1 MTKTSDEKSSKLK
14 PYQMILLSCLL
25 AAFMIINSNNVN
37 YNRDLAKL
45 NKEKGELFDR
55 IINTRRLSS
64 TSSQTYSAE
73 ICARG
78 SDDLK
83 EYYQKGDPKIIDIDP
98 HKSIECEEKDETY
111 MKALINIVRTIADDT
126 EEDSDADTH
135 SGSEPAPDDGSG
147 DGTGGEGTGGRR
159 RNLRNLGGV
168 SDIDQQ
174 DLTDYGMRFL
184 PMAVFLV
191 FGILSIFGWIFCCI
205 CCCCDCCCCCCLKK
219 TSCKVPCFIFT
230 YVFYGL
236 VVGISL
242 YGLIQ
247 SNKIFVSLSDT
258 ECSILKFFEQ
268 VLNGEIKQSR
278 PRWAGI
284 EGIKGMLTTMSGTVT
299 DLKTRAYNDLNNYM
313 NHDLPDA
320 KDAFDGVM
328 QVIED
333 RFHDNDGNYKS
344 HYMKPLS
351 GTSKLSLSG
360 NYIYD
365 VVKHFGKY
373 NPADQTYTSG
383 SYLDLWHRE
392 YSTVD
397 GEASHNL
404 ETAQRAFN
412 DILDGD
418 GFNRV
423 IKALDDGK
431 KNIDKLTGPFTDAN
445 VEIGKMF
452 SNVSESIDNYG
463 KLSVKVIFG
472 ALMGMNV
479 ALAALMLLIC
489 MFSGKSCT
497 SCCCC
502 RCLFKFC
509 THILWNVLAL
519 LMILSFIFGSLIAL
533 LGRFGGDAMG
543 LVSYIMSIDNFNG
556 TNPLLVDKL
565 DEAKD
570 YIYKCIHG
578 DGNIVD
584 LIGLGNS
591 LSSFN
596 DINNVENDINV
607 AKRNFSQTILST
619 PAFYHIKGIL
629 DKQKNYETEAVMIR
643 EDGATTGKEYIGNKE
658 LINEYINK
666 ELSSGDKKWD
676 LGNPNDYDCAHAPAS
691 YYPINCKPIDSSHYN
706 HDSETDFNKYAVIF
720 ANIDSAIEHANKEG
734 DGSPTDS
741 VINVITYLKN
751 AYTTYLGI
759 YVDIL
764 DFFARTINS
773 ITSIV
778 SQYSDPQYAFS
789 FLNGKFIGI
798 NLQIVLK
805 YLKHSL
811 GGDFFTVGIC
821 LCVVGLSLILSIS
834 STIILIVIINIGL
847 KEAIEQNKL
856 INNPG
861 TAVSPFE
868 GVPNMPKPP
877 Y

>member
-25 AAFMIINSNNVN
+25 GTFMIINSNNAN

-55 IINTRRLSS
+55 IIKTRRLSS
-64 TSSQTYSAE
+64 SSSQTYSAE

-126 EEDSDADTH
+126 EEDSD
-135 SGSEPAPDDGSG
+135 
-147 DGTGGEGTGGRR
+147 GGR

-247 SNKIFVSLSDT
+247 SNKIFVGLADT

-268 VLNGEIKQSR
+268 VLHGEIKQTK
-278 PRWAGI
+278 PYWAGI
-284 EGIKGMLTTMSGTVT
+284 ERIKELLGSLKTTINTMATDAKGELNKRMNNPGVPDEPGLEQIRNDFLTSIKGAGNKFFIGNT
-299 DLKTRAYNDLNNYM
+299 
-313 NHDLPDA
+313 
-320 KDAFDGVM
+320 
-328 QVIED
+328 ED
-333 RFHDNDGNYKS
+333 YKAPYVFQDTNS
-344 HYMKPLS
+344 DPK
-351 GTSKLSLSG
+351 
-360 NYIYD
+360 YIYD
-365 VVKHFGKY
+365 MVYSFGRY
-373 NPADQTYTSG
+373 EEGTGYTNP
-383 SYLDLWHRE
+383 SYLYAWDQE
-392 YSTVD
+392 FSIID
-397 GEASHNL
+397 GEAYGYL
-404 ETAQRAFN
+404 TDVQGDFN
-412 DILDGD
+412 DILGD
-418 GFNRV
+418 
-423 IKALDDGK
+423 
-431 KNIDKLTGPFTDAN
+431 NIIEVNKGLQSGIDNLGDLTSPFTDAN
-445 VEIGKMF
+445 DEIGKIL
-452 SNVSESIDNYG
+452 SNYSESIDSNG
-463 KLSVKVIFG
+463 KMSVKIIFG
-472 ALMGMNV
+472 GLMAMNV

-533 LGRFGGDAMG
+533 VGRLGGDAMG
-543 LVSYIMSIDNFNG
+543 LVSYIMSKENFQN
-556 TNPLLVDKL
+556 TNNPLFVDKL
-565 DEAKD
+565 GKAKD
-570 YIYKCIHG
+570 YIETCLHG
-578 DGNIVD
+578 DGDIAKKLN
-584 LIGLGNS
+584 LGTSFDSFTEINDVQSDISNVKSQFENLKNQRGTYDEINDKFTAQSTYTEDITMYLKGS
-591 LSSFN
+591 LTEKISFSS
-596 DINNVENDINV
+596 
-607 AKRNFSQTILST
+607 SL
-619 PAFYHIKGIL
+619 
-629 DKQKNYETEAVMIR
+629 QK
-643 EDGATTGKEYIGNKE
+643 
-658 LINEYINK
+658 INEILETYGKKDRWYLDSENT
-666 ELSSGDKKWD
+666 ELECKPPSDAEGQNYNPKKCKPYYMD
-676 LGNPNDYDCAHAPAS
+676 SYYSDCAGYTTYS
-691 YYPINCKPIDSSHYN
+691 NYLKVLD
-706 HDSETDFNKYAVIF
+706 DF
-720 ANIDSAIEHANKEG
+720 IEHAQGNSDG
-734 DGSPTDS
+734 DSDNAPSFMHEVGVLKGKYD
-741 VINVITYLKN
+741 TYLTFYVSILGFFDQTIGRITELIRP
-751 AYTTYLGI
+751 YTG
-759 YVDIL
+759 D
-764 DFFARTINS
+764 NGE
-773 ITSIV
+773 
-778 SQYSDPQYAFS
+778 AFS
-789 FLNGKFIGI
+789 FINGKFIGI
-798 NLQIVLK
+798 NLRIILK
-805 YLKHSL
+805 YFKHSL

-847 KEAIEQNKL
+847 KEAIEQNKM

>member
-64 TSSQTYSAE
+64 SSSQTYSAE

-111 MKALINIVRTIADDT
+111 MKALINIVRTMADDT
-126 EEDSDADTH
+126 EED
-135 SGSEPAPDDGSG
+135 PD
-147 DGTGGEGTGGRR
+147 GGR

-268 VLNGEIKQSR
+268 VLNGEIKQSL

-284 EGIKGMLTTMSGTVT
+284 HDIQGLLTSIESTVRGMGSSEVLSQLNTKMGT
-299 DLKTRAYNDLNNYM
+299 LENDRST
-313 NHDLPDA
+313 
-320 KDAFDGVM
+320 FDGTM
-328 QVIED
+328 KSAGKEFFYDGTSPYAIKSDYKESFTEAD
-333 RFHDNDGNYKS
+333 PYLDGNYV
-344 HYMKPLS
+344 
-351 GTSKLSLSG
+351 
-360 NYIYD
+360 YD
-365 VVKHFGKY
+365 VVYNFGRYSEEEGKFI
-373 NPADQTYTSG
+373 PSH
-383 SYLDLWHRE
+383 SYLEAWYQE
-392 YSTVD
+392 FSIVD
-397 GEASHNL
+397 GEAYRHL
-404 ETAQRAFN
+404 QTAKSGFT
-412 DILDGD
+412 DILGSDGLGRVESSLRD
-418 GFNRV
+418 GRE
-423 IKALDDGK
+423 KLDEL
-431 KNIDKLTGPFTDAN
+431 IGPFSDAN
-445 VEIGKMF
+445 DEIGKIF
-452 SNVSESIDNYG
+452 SNVSESIDEYG

-472 ALMGMNV
+472 ALMAMNV

-509 THILWNVLAL
+509 THIFWNVLAL
-519 LMILSFIFGSLIAL
+519 LMILSFIIGSLIAF
-533 LGRFGGDAMG
+533 LGRFGGDVMG
-543 LVSYIMSIDNFNG
+543 VVSYIMSRENF
-556 TNPLLVDKL
+556 
-565 DEAKD
+565 DEPNSLILNRLNDAKE
-570 YIYKCIHG
+570 YLKECIHENG
-578 DGNIVD
+578 DIASLLHLGDSLTGFNNINDAESDILAAKNNFSITMEKTPSYFVIKN
-584 LIGLGNS
+584 LLEKQNNYTTEAFMIPENGITNAKKS
-591 LSSFN
+591 LSN
-596 DINNVENDINV
+596 KDLLNNYLNTNLPDN
-607 AKRNFSQTILST
+607 AR
-619 PAFYHIKGIL
+619 
-629 DKQKNYETEAVMIR
+629 
-643 EDGATTGKEYIGNKE
+643 
-658 LINEYINK
+658 
-666 ELSSGDKKWD
+666 KWD
-676 LGNPNDYDCAHAPAS
+676 LNSPNEYECGNTPEGES
-691 YYPINCKPIDSSHYN
+691 YYPIKCKPYSSPYSSPTN
-706 HDSETDFNKYAVIF
+706 YPNFNKYAEIYEKIDNIIKY
-720 ANIDSAIEHANKEG
+720 ANDGTTTTTDNNVMKVIDSLRSSYIG
-734 DGSPTDS
+734 
-741 VINVITYLKN
+741 YLDN
-751 AYTTYLGI
+751 
-759 YVDIL
+759 YVKIL
-764 DFFARTINS
+764 EFFYEKIHS

-778 SQYSDPQYAFS
+778 SQYSDPQNLFS

-798 NLQIVLK
+798 NLQIILK

-847 KEAIEQNKL
+847 KEAIEQNKM

>member
-64 TSSQTYSAE
+64 SSSQTYSAE

-98 HKSIECEEKDETY
+98 HKSIECEDKDETY
-111 MKALINIVRTIADDT
+111 MKALINIVRTMADDT
-126 EEDSDADTH
+126 EED
-135 SGSEPAPDDGSG
+135 PD
-147 DGTGGEGTGGRR
+147 GGR

-247 SNKIFVSLSDT
+247 SNKIFVGLADT

-268 VLNGEIKQSR
+268 VLHGEIKQTK
-278 PRWAGI
+278 PYWAGI
-284 EGIKGMLTTMSGTVT
+284 ERIKELLGS
-299 DLKTRAYNDLNNYM
+299 LKTTINAMKDDAKGDLNKKM
-313 NHDLPDA
+313 NNPGVPAEPGLEQIRTDFLGSIKEAGNKFFIENTEDYKAPYVFPDPNSEP
-320 KDAFDGVM
+320 K
-328 QVIED
+328 
-333 RFHDNDGNYKS
+333 
-344 HYMKPLS
+344 
-351 GTSKLSLSG
+351 
-360 NYIYD
+360 YIYD
-365 VVKHFGKY
+365 MVYSFGRY
-373 NPADQTYTSG
+373 EEGTGYTNP
-383 SYLDLWHRE
+383 SYLYAWDQE
-392 YSTVD
+392 FSIID
-397 GEASHNL
+397 GEAYGYLTNV
-404 ETAQRAFN
+404 QRDFN
-412 DILDGD
+412 DILDRNFIEFDKGLQSGIDNLGD
-418 GFNRV
+418 
-423 IKALDDGK
+423 
-431 KNIDKLTGPFTDAN
+431 LTSPFTDAN
-445 VEIGKMF
+445 DEIGKIL
-452 SNVSESIDNYG
+452 SNYSESIDSNG
-463 KLSVKVIFG
+463 KMSVKIIFG
-472 ALMGMNV
+472 GLMAMNV

-533 LGRFGGDAMG
+533 VGRLGGDAMG
-543 LVSYIMSIDNFNG
+543 LVSYIMSKENFQN
-556 TNPLLVDKL
+556 TNNPLIIDKL
-565 DEAKD
+565 GKAKD
-570 YIYKCIHG
+570 YIETCLHG
-578 DGNIVD
+578 DGDIAKKLN
-584 LIGLGNS
+584 LGTSFDSFTEINDVQSDISNVKSQFENLKNQRGTYDEINDKFTAQSTYTEDITMYLKGS
-591 LSSFN
+591 LTEKISFSSSLQK
-596 DINNVENDINV
+596 INE
-607 AKRNFSQTILST
+607 
-619 PAFYHIKGIL
+619 IL
-629 DKQKNYETEAVMIR
+629 DTCGRGDRWNLDSENELECISPPEDEPQNY
-643 EDGATTGKEYIGNKE
+643 NP
-658 LINEYINK
+658 
-666 ELSSGDKKWD
+666 KK
-676 LGNPNDYDCAHAPAS
+676 
-691 YYPINCKPIDSSHYN
+691 CKPYQMNSDYSGC
-706 HDSETDFNKYAVIF
+706 
-720 ANIDSAIEHANKEG
+720 G
-734 DGSPTDS
+734 D
-741 VINVITYLKN
+741 
-751 AYTTYLGI
+751 YTTYSNYLKVLDGFIGHASGTSVGDSDNAPSFMNEVRVLKGKYDTYLTFYVNILG
-759 YVDIL
+759 
-764 DFFARTINS
+764 FFERTIRR
-773 ITSIV
+773 ITVLIHP
-778 SQYSDPQYAFS
+778 YTGDNGEAFS
-789 FLNGKFIGI
+789 FINGKFIGI
-798 NLQIVLK
+798 NLRIILK
-805 YLKHSL
+805 YFKHSL

-847 KEAIEQNKL
+847 KEAIEQNKML
-856 INNPG
+856 NNPG